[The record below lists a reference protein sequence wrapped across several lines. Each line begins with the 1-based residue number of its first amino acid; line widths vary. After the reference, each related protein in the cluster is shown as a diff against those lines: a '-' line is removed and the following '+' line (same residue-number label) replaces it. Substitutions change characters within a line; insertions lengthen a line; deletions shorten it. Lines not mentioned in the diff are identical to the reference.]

1 MLIQVLF
8 YDFVK
13 QNYIIVIS
21 FILIIAIIYPIQSVG
36 LSRVYGNLFDIIH
49 NNTKLESIFDIKNIF
64 KNNVPGLMVLI
75 CLIYIIIGILFLS
88 KHYLES
94 LIIPSYF
101 KYLRELFFNNFIKK
115 YSNDFKDV
123 KIGEILSKLFELN
136 SAILSLFQNTCNY
149 LLSTSFGLISICIY
163 YFILDW
169 KIGLIYLFSV
179 IVVLFLY
186 YLNAHKQ
193 VNNSVK
199 KFNILYKNNENLT
212 DRLSNLMNIYIN
224 NEQNNEIIKFVK
236 DENILRRQY
245 IKNYWVE
252 KTNITI
258 ADFIIILSVILLLF
272 ISYYGLKNKK
282 LSTVAFISIIIT
294 LGSSTEYL
302 FEINSELSN
311 IIYYTGIIKSNET
324 LLNEILTLKK
334 RDIIDKHLKSGKIEF
349 KNVSF
354 SYNNKKYI
362 FKNFNYTINDKQKV
376 AVMGQSGSGKTTIMK
391 LLIDLHD
398 IQEGEILVDNI
409 NIKKL
414 DTSYLRSKIVYI
426 NQRTTLFNKTV
437 LSNMLYGTNKNEQNV
452 IDILNKYDLM
462 IVFNKLHN
470 SIHTNSGVNGNNLS
484 LGMQKVTMII
494 RGVLKDGYIYAF
506 DEPLTSLD
514 AETRKKVIK
523 LLMSE
528 LKNKTLI
535 VITHDK
541 EILPYMNK
549 TLKMHELKN

>member
-1 MLIQVLF
+1 MLIKILF
-8 YDFVK
+8 FDYVK
-13 QNYIIVIS
+13 QNYIQIIS
-21 FILIIAIIYPIQSVG
+21 FILVIAIIYPIQSVG
-36 LSRVYGNLFDIIH
+36 LARVYGNLFDIIH
-49 NNTKLESIFDIKNIF
+49 KNTKLESIFDIKNVF
-64 KNNVPGLMVLI
+64 KNNVPGLMILI
-75 CLIYIIIGILFLS
+75 SLIYIFIGILYLS

-115 YSNDFKDV
+115 YSNNFKDV

-136 SAILSLFQNTCNY
+136 TAILSLFQNTCNY
-149 LLSTSFGLISICIY
+149 LLSTSFGLISISIY

-169 KIGLIYLFSV
+169 KIGLIYLISV
-179 IVVLFLY
+179 IMVIFLY

-236 DENILRRQY
+236 DENILKRQY

-258 ADFIIILSVILLLF
+258 ADFIIIFSVIFLLF
-272 ISYYGLKNKK
+272 ISYYGLKNKN

-294 LGSSTEYL
+294 LGSSTNYL

-324 LLNEILTLKK
+324 LLDEILTTKK
-334 RDIIDKHLKSGKIEF
+334 RNIIDKNLNSGKIEF

-354 SYNNKKYI
+354 SYEKNKYI
-362 FKNFNYTINDKQKV
+362 FKNFNYTINDKEKV
-376 AVMGQSGSGKTTIMK
+376 AIMGQSGSGKTTIMK
-391 LLIDLHD
+391 LLIDLHE
-398 IQEGEILVDNI
+398 INEGKILVDNI
-409 NIKKL
+409 DIKQI

-426 NQRTTLFNKTV
+426 NQRTTLFNRSI
-437 LSNMLYGTNKNEQNV
+437 LSNMLYGTNKDKQNA
-452 IDILNKYDLM
+452 IDLLNKYDLM
-462 IVFNKLHN
+462 MVYNKLPN
-470 SIHTNSGVNGNNLS
+470 SINTNSGVNGNNLS

-494 RGVLKDGYIYAF
+494 RGVLKDGIIYAF

-514 AETRKKVIK
+514 GETRKKIIK
-523 LLMSE
+523 LLMGE

-535 VITHDK
+535 IITHDK

>member
-1 MLIQVLF
+1 MLIKILF
-8 YDFVK
+8 FDYVK
-13 QNYIIVIS
+13 QNYIQIIS
-21 FILIIAIIYPIQSVG
+21 FILVIAIIYPIQSVG

-49 NNTKLESIFDIKNIF
+49 KNTKLESIFDIKNVF
-64 KNNVPGLMVLI
+64 KNNVPGLMILI
-75 CLIYIIIGILFLS
+75 SLIYIFIGILYLS

-115 YSNDFKDV
+115 YSNNFKDV

-136 SAILSLFQNTCNY
+136 TAILSLFQNTCNY
-149 LLSTSFGLISICIY
+149 LLSTSFGLISISIY

-169 KIGLIYLFSV
+169 KIGLIYLISV
-179 IVVLFLY
+179 IMVIFLY

-236 DENILRRQY
+236 DENILKRQY

-258 ADFIIILSVILLLF
+258 ADFIIIFIFIFLLF
-272 ISYYGLKNKK
+272 ISYYGLKNKN

-294 LGSSTEYL
+294 LGSSTNYL

-324 LLNEILTLKK
+324 LLDEILTTKK
-334 RDIIDKHLKSGKIEF
+334 RNIIDKNLNSGKIEF

-354 SYNNKKYI
+354 GYEKNKYI
-362 FKNFNYTINDKQKV
+362 FKNFNYTINNKEKV
-376 AVMGQSGSGKTTIMK
+376 AIMGQSGSGKTTIMK
-391 LLIDLHD
+391 LLIDLHE
-398 IQEGEILVDNI
+398 INEGKILVDNI
-409 NIKKL
+409 DIKQI

-426 NQRTTLFNKTV
+426 NQRTTLFNRSI
-437 LSNMLYGTNKNEQNV
+437 LSNMLYGTNKDKQNA
-452 IDILNKYDLM
+452 IDLLNKYDLM
-462 IVFNKLHN
+462 MVYNKLPN
-470 SIHTNSGVNGNNLS
+470 SINTNSGVNGNNLS

-494 RGVLKDGYIYAF
+494 RGVLKDGLIYAF

-514 AETRKKVIK
+514 GETRKKIIK
-523 LLMSE
+523 LLMGE

-535 VITHDK
+535 IITHDK

>member
-49 NNTKLESIFDIKNIF
+49 KNTKLESIFDIKNIF

>member
-1 MLIQVLF
+1 MLIKILF
-8 YDFVK
+8 FDYVK
-13 QNYIIVIS
+13 QNYIQIIS
-21 FILIIAIIYPIQSVG
+21 FILVIAIIYPIQSVG

-49 NNTKLESIFDIKNIF
+49 KNTKLESIFDIKNVF
-64 KNNVPGLMVLI
+64 KNNVPGLMILI
-75 CLIYIIIGILFLS
+75 SLIYIFIGILYLS

-115 YSNDFKDV
+115 YSNNFKDV

-136 SAILSLFQNTCNY
+136 TAILSLFQNTCNY
-149 LLSTSFGLISICIY
+149 LLSTSFGLISISIY

-169 KIGLIYLFSV
+169 KIGLIYLISV
-179 IVVLFLY
+179 IMVIFLY

-236 DENILRRQY
+236 DENILKRQY

-258 ADFIIILSVILLLF
+258 ADFIIIISVILLLF
-272 ISYYGLKNKK
+272 VSYYGLKNKN

-294 LGSSTEYL
+294 LGSSTNYL

-324 LLNEILTLKK
+324 LLDEILTTKK
-334 RDIIDKHLKSGKIEF
+334 RNIIDKNLNSGKIEF

-354 SYNNKKYI
+354 GYEKNKYI
-362 FKNFNYTINDKQKV
+362 FKNFNYTINNKEKV
-376 AVMGQSGSGKTTIMK
+376 AIMGQSGSGKTTIMK
-391 LLIDLHD
+391 LLIDLHE
-398 IQEGEILVDNI
+398 INEGKILVDNI
-409 NIKKL
+409 DIKQI

-426 NQRTTLFNKTV
+426 NQRTTLFNRSI
-437 LSNMLYGTNKNEQNV
+437 LSNMLYGTNKDKQNA
-452 IDILNKYDLM
+452 IDLLNKYDLM
-462 IVFNKLHN
+462 MVYNKLPN
-470 SIHTNSGVNGNNLS
+470 SINTNSGVNGNNLS

-494 RGVLKDGYIYAF
+494 RGVLKDGIIYAF

-514 AETRKKVIK
+514 GETRKKIIK
-523 LLMSE
+523 LLMGE

-535 VITHDK
+535 IITHDK